1 MDTTPKHEDDQN
13 LVEQKSGL
21 VTVMRTLTNVATC
34 VAILWLI
41 SNSATIQAS
50 EQKTAYPH
58 VIECEVK
65 GVWHFAYLDRIETD
79 GRAYYIS
86 PSGKAAATVEGGVVT
101 RAGAKAGNCSGKT
114 LKELVASGQAHFI
127 RN

>member
-1 MDTTPKHEDDQN
+1 MHREDHNRKPQN
-13 LVEQKSGL
+13 LVEQKRGL
-21 VTVMRTLTNVATC
+21 VTVKRTLTSTVTC
-34 VAILWLI
+34 VAILCLI
-41 SNSATIQAS
+41 GNSAAVQAA

-65 GVWHFAYLDRIETD
+65 GVWHFAYLDRVEAD

-86 PSGKAAATVEGGVVT
+86 PSGKAAATVEGGVVA
-101 RAGAKAGNCSGKT
+101 RAGAKAGNCLGKT

>member
-1 MDTTPKHEDDQN
+1 MSRIRK
-13 LVEQKSGL
+13 LVAAGFTLCVSATISFAAIFL
-21 VTVMRTLTNVATC
+21 VAV
-34 VAILWLI
+34 LWLI

-58 VIECEVK
+58 MIECEVK
-65 GVWHFAYLDRIETD
+65 GVRHYAYLDRVEAD

-101 RAGAKAGNCSGKT
+101 RRGAKTGNCSGKT
-114 LKELVASGQAHFI
+114 LKELVASGQAAFI
-127 RN
+127 PN

>member
-1 MDTTPKHEDDQN
+1 
-13 LVEQKSGL
+13 
-21 VTVMRTLTNVATC
+21 MRTLTNVATC
-34 VAILWLI
+34 LAVLWLI

-58 VIECEVK
+58 MIECEVK
-65 GVWHFAYLDRIETD
+65 GVWHFVYLDRIEAD
-79 GRAYYIS
+79 GRAYYIT
-86 PSGKAAATVEGGVVT
+86 PSGKGGAIVEGGVVT
-101 RAGAKAGNCSGKT
+101 RVGAKAGNCSGKT